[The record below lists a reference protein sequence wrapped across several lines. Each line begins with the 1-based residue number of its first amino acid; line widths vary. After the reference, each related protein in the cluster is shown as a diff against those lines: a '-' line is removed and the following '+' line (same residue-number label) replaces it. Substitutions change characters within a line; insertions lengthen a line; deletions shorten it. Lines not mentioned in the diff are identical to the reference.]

1 MPLEVST
8 MADDLTRRE
17 FVKMGVTGAAALAVS
32 PALAAAPMPERPLGR
47 TGHMVRL
54 FSLGGQA
61 SLEQPDQHDVS
72 IAIINRAI
80 DLGVNYV
87 DTAAAYGRPRTPD
100 TPRWE
105 LNGVSQIHV
114 GEVMATRR
122 KEVFLASKT
131 DDRTRD
137 GSLKLLDQ
145 SLKLLKTDHLDLW
158 QLHNVM
164 RDDQVEQIFGKD
176 GAIEALLRARDQK
189 MVRFLGITG
198 HYDPAVLYKAIGR
211 FDFDTILMAL
221 NAADPHRLPFQT
233 ELLPLAKQKGMGII
247 GMKIPARDRL
257 LRPDGVATMKE
268 AMSYTL
274 TLPVSTVIIGCKTV
288 GQLEE
293 NIAIAKNFTP
303 LPPAGM
309 ARLEGLTAG
318 YVADAAWFKKPP
330 ASGGP
335 IENDQNTD

>member
-1 MPLEVST
+1 

-17 FVKMGVTGAAALAVS
+17 FVKLGVTGAAALAVG
-32 PALAAAPMPERPLGR
+32 PGLATAAPPMPERPLGR

-61 SLEQPDQHDVS
+61 SIEQPDKHDVS

-105 LNGVSQIHV
+105 LNGISQIYI

-137 GSLKLLDQ
+137 GSLKLLEQ

-158 QLHNVM
+158 QLHNIM
-164 RDDQVEQIFGKD
+164 RDEQVEQIFAKD
-176 GAIEALLRARDQK
+176 GALEALLKARDQK

-198 HYDPAVLYKAIGR
+198 HYDPAVLYRALER

-221 NAADPHRLPFQT
+221 NPADKHLLPFQT
-233 ELLPLAKQKGMGII
+233 DLLALANRKKMGVV

-257 LRPDGVATMKE
+257 FRPDGISTMNQ
-268 AMSYTL
+268 AMGYTL
-274 TLPVSTVIIGCKTV
+274 TLPISTVIIGCKTV
-288 GQLEE
+288 EQLEE
-293 NIAIAKNFTP
+293 NISIARSFTP
-303 LPPAGM
+303 LPAAEM

-318 YVADAAWFKKPP
+318 YVADASWFKKQP
-330 ASGGP
+330 ATGGP
-335 IENDQNTD
+335 VENDQNTD